1 MANGSTYTLYNYDPS
16 GVAAIIFV
24 VLFGLTTFVHIFQMI
39 RSRSWFFIP
48 FIIGGIFE
56 AVGYV
61 GRYLNSR
68 ESPDWTTA
76 PYIMQSLLLL
86 IAPAFFAAS
95 IYMILGRSI
104 TSTGHDQLSLIRVKW
119 LTKIFVCGD
128 VISFLAQCAGGGFLS
143 SAKSQSKIT
152 LGQNIII
159 AGLFIQIAFF
169 GFFVVTAGVFH
180 YRLSKCNDCSPKS
193 VPWMKCLYVLYTAS
207 LFIMIRSIF
216 RAIEYITGTNG
227 PLMSTEVYLYVFD
240 AALMFLTMIAFN
252 IFSPKSLVTP
262 RSAIRDIE
270 SPGSGKDLLEMR
282 GHTVTTASNTEYN
295 VSSAR
300 VPPPGNQ
307 GHLRLSALQVP
318 QVPCPW
324 QRTPQQWAWPRW
336 LYSIT
341 SLHQPAILFH
351 ATQFCKQY
359 GKSGFRFSS
368 PFVFRA
374 IIALSALHL
383 AHIKPEFHDHY
394 VSQAELHHNT
404 ALQMV
409 SAILPDV
416 NKENSQSMFVFS
428 ILTCIIS
435 CAKPRIKHY
444 FWANSDR
451 DIEWLNLF
459 RGTIHILALA
469 DRSLKTGPLAPM
481 FTIGHRRK
489 LARDARSA
497 TATPPFLLILKQL
510 LQDTVHDPSELQCY
524 HHSIDDM
531 AMSFATVDEIG
542 SHNCETADI
551 FIWLLRVS
559 DQYLGYVQKRTPE
572 AMFCV
577 LMKEM
582 EWAWWMQGFS
592 VHTISGIYYIL
603 GEEHRCWLQWP
614 MQQ

>member
-1 MANGSTYTLYNYDPS
+1 MANDSTYTLYNYDPS

-24 VLFGLTTFVHIFQMI
+24 ALFGLTTLVHIFQMI

-48 FIIGGIFE
+48 FIIGGISE

-68 ESPDWTTA
+68 ESPDYTTA

-86 IAPAFFAAS
+86 VAPAFFAAS

-104 TSTGHDQLSLIRVKW
+104 ISTGHEQLSLIRVKW

-143 SAKSQSKIT
+143 STKSQSKIT

-169 GFFVVTAGVFH
+169 GFFVVTASVFH
-180 YRLSKCNDCSPKS
+180 YRLSKCNDCTPKS
-193 VPWMKCLYVLYTAS
+193 SIAVPWMKCLHVLYAAS

-240 AALMFLTMIAFN
+240 AALMFLTMITFN

-262 RSAIRDIE
+262 RHGIQYVFGESAPTGPARQSG
-270 SPGSGKDLLEMR
+270 SPPTLG
-282 GHTVTTASNTEYN
+282 T
-295 VSSAR
+295 SSAPSP
-300 VPPPGNQ
+300 VSLGENTPTIGMAEM
-307 GHLRLSALQVP
+307 ALLHHFSTSTCYTVSRNPILQTLWQIRIP
-318 QVPCPW
+318 QV
-324 QRTPQQWAWPRW
+324 
-336 LYSIT
+336 S
-341 SLHQPAILFH
+341 
-351 ATQFCKQY
+351 
-359 GKSGFRFSS
+359 FSS

-383 AHIKPEFHDHY
+383 AHVKPEFHDHY

-404 ALQMV
+404 ALQIV

-416 NKENSQSMFVFS
+416 NKENCQSIYVFS

-435 CAKPRIKHY
+435 CAKPRIRHD
-444 FWANSDR
+444 FWANRDR

-459 RGTIHILALA
+459 RGTIHILTSEE
-469 DRSLKTGPLAPM
+469 RSLKTGPLAPM
-481 FTIGHRRK
+481 FVMGHRRK

-497 TATPPFLLILKQL
+497 TATPPFLLVLKQL

-524 HHSIDDM
+524 HDSIDDM

-551 FIWLLRVS
+551 FIWLMRVS
-559 DQYLGYVQKRTPE
+559 DQYFGYFQQRTPE
-572 AMFCV
+572 AMVIFAYFCV

-614 MQQ
+614 MQQVGWVP

>member
-1 MANGSTYTLYNYDPS
+1 MANDSTYTLYNYGPS

-48 FIIGGIFE
+48 FIIGRIFE

-68 ESPDWTTA
+68 ESPDWTTV

-193 VPWMKCLYVLYTAS
+193 AIAVPWMKCLYVLYTAS

-216 RAIEYITGTNG
+216 RAVEYITGTNG

-240 AALMFLTMIAFN
+240 AALMFLTMITFN

-270 SPGSGKDLLEMR
+270 SSGSGKDLLEMR
-282 GHTVTTASNTEYN
+282 GNA
-295 VSSAR
+295 
-300 VPPPGNQ
+300 
-307 GHLRLSALQVP
+307 
-318 QVPCPW
+318 
-324 QRTPQQWAWPRW
+324 
-336 LYSIT
+336 
-341 SLHQPAILFH
+341 
-351 ATQFCKQY
+351 
-359 GKSGFRFSS
+359 
-368 PFVFRA
+368 
-374 IIALSALHL
+374 
-383 AHIKPEFHDHY
+383 
-394 VSQAELHHNT
+394 
-404 ALQMV
+404 
-409 SAILPDV
+409 
-416 NKENSQSMFVFS
+416 
-428 ILTCIIS
+428 
-435 CAKPRIKHY
+435 
-444 FWANSDR
+444 
-451 DIEWLNLF
+451 
-459 RGTIHILALA
+459 
-469 DRSLKTGPLAPM
+469 
-481 FTIGHRRK
+481 
-489 LARDARSA
+489 
-497 TATPPFLLILKQL
+497 
-510 LQDTVHDPSELQCY
+510 
-524 HHSIDDM
+524 
-531 AMSFATVDEIG
+531 
-542 SHNCETADI
+542 
-551 FIWLLRVS
+551 
-559 DQYLGYVQKRTPE
+559 
-572 AMFCV
+572 
-577 LMKEM
+577 
-582 EWAWWMQGFS
+582 
-592 VHTISGIYYIL
+592 
-603 GEEHRCWLQWP
+603 
-614 MQQ
+614 